1 LRRITNN
8 NEEEE
13 KEVIVD
19 EDHEIFD
26 DTDFFKQYQQEYLE
40 STLSGDQFL
49 ALSNSYATKRIKE
62 KKKRY
67 NKSN

>member
-1 LRRITNN
+1 ML
-8 NEEEE
+8 
-13 KEVIVD
+13 KVD

-26 DTDFFKQYQQEYLE
+26 DTDFFKQYQQDYLE
-40 STLSGDQFL
+40 STLSAGDQFL

-62 KKKRY
+62 KKKWY